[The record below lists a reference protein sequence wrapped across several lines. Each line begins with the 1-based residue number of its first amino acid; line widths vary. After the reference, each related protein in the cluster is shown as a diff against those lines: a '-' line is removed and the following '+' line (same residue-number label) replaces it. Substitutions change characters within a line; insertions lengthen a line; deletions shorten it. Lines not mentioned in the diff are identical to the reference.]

1 MTPDPEL
8 TSFCRTAIE
17 EFGGLAEAED
27 NALTAFLP
35 PDLSRELDL
44 PEEVAIGGE
53 EYPLLYGS
61 PVLDRLIAL
70 TTREIPLVF
79 GRIKI
84 PYLKKAG
91 FERLLQEEL
100 SFQGAKTEVQ
110 SRAETRSSYMDLT
123 CRYLALSDERKEGLI
138 RVGVAEK
145 PGIVVEGL
153 ENSFGKQEVDYY
165 PRNKIPAHFPGDIA
179 RAGSNGLQW
188 AKARIGA
195 ELEPFYQSMQRRL
208 KRDARNTREYYDAL
222 AREMEESLARRSLSP
237 DQRRDRESKIRE
249 LPEEAERKV
258 KDLKEKYKIEVDV
271 RIAALVR
278 LLVDVVQLQVRVVYR
293 KLKREIPVTW
303 NPLLKALEPLV
314 CEECQRAMR
323 IVHPLDYKSGFRLV
337 CGECL
342 TSK

>member
-17 EFGGLAEAED
+17 EFGGLAEAEEQG
-27 NALTAFLP
+27 LTAFLP

-44 PEEVAIGGE
+44 PEEAAIGGE

-61 PVLDRLIAL
+61 PVLDRLVDL
-70 TTREIPLVF
+70 TTRETPLVY
-79 GRIKI
+79 GRITF

-91 FERLLQEEL
+91 FERLLQESL
-100 SFQGAKTEVQ
+100 SFQGAKTEVL

-138 RVGVAEK
+138 QVGVAEK
-145 PGIVVEGL
+145 SGIVIPGL
-153 ENSFGKQEVDYY
+153 ENCFGNQEVEYY
-165 PRNKIPAHFPGDIA
+165 PRNRIPPHFPSDIDQAAAAGLNWA
-179 RAGSNGLQW
+179 RA
-188 AKARIGA
+188 RIRA
-195 ELEPFYQSMQRRL
+195 ELDPFYQSMQRRL
-208 KRDARNTREYYDAL
+208 KRDVRNTREYYEAL
-222 AREMEESLARRSLSP
+222 AREMEESLQHRNLSP

-258 KDLKEKYKIEVDV
+258 KDLKAKYRIEVDV

-278 LLVDVVQLQVRVVYR
+278 YLVDVVQLQVRVVYR
-293 KLKREIPVTW
+293 KLRRDIHVTW
-303 NPLLKALEPLV
+303 NPLHKALDPVV
-314 CEECQRAMR
+314 CEQCKRGMR
-323 IVHPLDYKSGFRLV
+323 IVHPVDYKSGFRLV

-342 TSK
+342 ASG